1 MKAATKA
8 AIQKFLKRLRREYVT
23 NPGLFAL
30 RVTVVLL
37 ALALLTVKRSV
48 WTPDTLLIIV
58 LVIGVVFGRARDFL
72 VRFVPFLGLLIAYD
86 SFRSIAD
93 DLNNNVHFVEMIH
106 FDRWLA
112 FGQLPTVLLQ
122 NAWWHGHLQWY
133 DFYLYF
139 IYSIH
144 FLAPVVFA
152 LILWK
157 FRPKF
162 YWPFVWSFVLIS
174 FAGFITY
181 VLFPAAPPWMAKELG
196 YIAEPLH
203 RISSD
208 IWWAMGFTNFSE
220 IYTNLSPNQ
229 VAAVPSLHSAYPL
242 LGVMFM
248 IAAFG
253 WKKVWWLV
261 IYPISMWIGVVYLG
275 EHYIVD
281 ILVAVLYVAL
291 GYIAVTKFFV
301 WYRQPKRRFARAVN
315 RLLTRLHL
323 A

>member
-1 MKAATKA
+1 MKTAS
-8 AIQKFLKRLRREYVT
+8 QKVWKRLRREYVT
-23 NPGLFAL
+23 NPGMFSL
-30 RVTVVLL
+30 RVTVLLL
-37 ALALLTVKRSV
+37 AIALLIAKRSI

-58 LVIGVVFGRARDFL
+58 LVVGVIFGRARDFV

-93 DLNNNVHFVEMIH
+93 DLNHTIHFTEMIN
-106 FDRWLA
+106 FDRWVA
-112 FGQLPTVLLQ
+112 AGQLPTVWLQ
-122 NAWWHGHLQWY
+122 SVLWHGHVQWY
-133 DFYLYF
+133 DFYFYFLYT
-139 IYSIH
+139 IH

-157 FRPKF
+157 YRPRY
-162 YWPFVWSFVLIS
+162 YWPFVWAFVIVS

-196 YIAEPLH
+196 LIAEPLH

-208 IWWAMGFTNFSE
+208 VWWAMGVTNFSE
-220 IYTNLSPNQ
+220 VYKNLSPNE

-242 LGVMFM
+242 LGSMFM

-253 WKKVWWLV
+253 WRKVWWLL
-261 IYPISMWIGVVYLG
+261 IYPLSMWIGVTYLG
-275 EHYIVD
+275 EHYVMD
-281 ILVAVLYVAL
+281 IAVSILYVVLAFI
-291 GYIAVTKFFV
+291 GAQKFFA
-301 WYRQPKRRFARAVN
+301 WYRQPQRRFARAVD
-315 RLLTRLHL
+315 RLMVRLHL

>member
-1 MKAATKA
+1 MKFAA
-8 AIQKFLKRLRREYVT
+8 QKLFKRLHREYVT
-23 NPGLFAL
+23 NPGLFSL
-30 RVTVVLL
+30 RVTVILL
-37 ALALLTVKRSV
+37 AAALLVTKRSI

-58 LVIGVVFGRARDFL
+58 LVIGVVMGRARDFV

-93 DLNNNVHFVEMIH
+93 DVNRNVHFTEMIH

-112 FGQLPTVLLQ
+112 FGHLPTAWLQSVL
-122 NAWWHGHLQWY
+122 WHGTVQWY
-133 DFYLYF
+133 DFYFYFLYT
-139 IYSIH
+139 IH

-157 FRPKF
+157 YRPKF
-162 YWPFVWSFVLIS
+162 YWPFVWSFVIVS

-181 VLFPAAPPWMAKELG
+181 VLFPAAPPWMAKEMG

-208 IWWAMGFTNFSE
+208 VWWAMGITNFSE
-220 IYTNLSPNQ
+220 VYKNLSPNE

-242 LGVMFM
+242 LGSMFM

-253 WKKVWWLV
+253 WRKVWWLLV
-261 IYPISMWIGVVYLG
+261 YPLSMWIGVVYLG
-275 EHYIVD
+275 EHYIMD
-281 ILVAVLYVAL
+281 VAVGVLYVVLAF
-291 GYIAVTKFFV
+291 IAMRKFFV

-315 RLLTRLHL
+315 RLMTRLHL

>member
-1 MKAATKA
+1 MKSAT
-8 AIQKFLKRLRREYVT
+8 QNLFKRLHREYVT

-30 RVTVVLL
+30 RVTVLLL
-37 ALALLTVKRSV
+37 ATALLVTKRSI
-48 WTPDTLLIIV
+48 WTPDTLLIII
-58 LVIGVVFGRARDFL
+58 LVVGVVFGRAREFV

-93 DLNNNVHFVEMIH
+93 DLNKNVHFTEMIN

-112 FGQLPTVLLQ
+112 AGQLPTVILQ
-122 NAWWHGHLQWY
+122 NAWWHGSLQWY

-144 FLAPVVFA
+144 FLAPVAFA

-162 YWPFVWSFVLIS
+162 YWPFVWSFVLVS

-196 YIAEPLH
+196 YIGEPLH
-203 RISSD
+203 RVSSD

-220 IYTNLSPNQ
+220 IYANLSPNE

-242 LGVMFM
+242 LGTMFM
-248 IAAFG
+248 VAAFG
-253 WKKVWWLV
+253 FKKVWWLLV
-261 IYPISMWIGVVYLG
+261 YPLSMWIGVTYLG
-275 EHYIVD
+275 EHYVVD
-281 ILVAVLYVAL
+281 ILVAVLYVVL
-291 GYIAVTKFFV
+291 GYVAVTRFFV
-301 WYRQPKRRFARAVN
+301 WYRQPKRRFARGVN
-315 RLLTRLHL
+315 HLLTRLHL